1 MKWVALLPK
10 KDPNAK
16 GGNDLPYT
24 KISIGMANG
33 LPKALELQDGLGS
46 VVLVT
51 LDKIQ
56 MNVNLPANRFNFVPP
71 AGGEVLRL
79 N

>member
-1 MKWVALLPK
+1 MPK
-10 KDPNAK
+10 KDPGSK
-16 GGNDLPYT
+16 SGNDIPYT
-24 KISIGMANG
+24 KISIGMVNG

-51 LDKIQ
+51 LNKMQI
-56 MNVNLPANRFNFVPP
+56 NVSLPANRFNFVPP
-71 AGGEVLRL
+71 AGAEVLRL